1 MPLTNPQATVGLPL
15 DAVIP
20 GVIQALPLPVNDASH
35 ALLNG
40 RFRPALRTVMREAES
55 DINVVIRDS
64 TLLIYP
70 GISHRAM
77 VPASNAALHAAA
89 KDEHVTAFGTLLSAL
104 PGFSLQGED
113 RYMFAFHAGLD
124 PNTHTPRAFFI
135 TEWNEL
141 VEQIRTYL
149 PAGRA
154 RAITLDHVAYIVMS
168 MMQMLAFTPD
178 TDGARPPKQDFAL
191 SVRRSLDC
199 SHRRALLRQA
209 QPRGGVAGALCR
221 HQGVAARRR
230 RLPHRV
236 GAAPRHPPRR
246 RRLGPS
252 TPRRARGLH
261 SPCLGAWVVRG
272 ESYGHARRWGRL
284 YTTFGASPHHRRTDR
299 QRRL

>member
-55 DINVVIRDS
+55 DIVIRDS

-154 RAITLDHVAYIVMS
+154 RAITLDLVAYIVMS

-178 TDGARPPKQDFAL
+178 TDGARA
-191 SVRRSLDC
+191 
-199 SHRRALLRQA
+199 RALLSRTLPSLCA
-209 QPRGGVAGALCR
+209 AALTVPIGVLCYGKR
-221 HQGVAARRR
+221 NREVGSPARFADIKAW
-230 RLPHRV
+230 LLDADACPT
-236 GAAPRHPPRR
+236 AWAP
-246 RRLGPS
+246 LLAI
-252 TPRRARGLH
+252 RRA
-261 SPCLGAWVVRG
+261 A
-272 ESYGHARRWGRL
+272 A
-284 YTTFGASPHHRRTDR
+284 A
-299 QRRL
+299 